1 MAIDAVETSDP
12 TILALIAEITAARI
26 DLLASVEELKD
37 QLTPAA
43 FRRRGLSLV
52 TGAFV
57 DDSGSVRPK
66 RVAVVAGV
74 LVGVVALKVFGRIRR
89 S

>member
-1 MAIDAVETSDP
+1 VAIDSVETRDP
-12 TILALIAEITAARI
+12 AILALIAEITSARI
-26 DLLASVEELKD
+26 DLLASVDELKE
-37 QLTPAA
+37 QMTPAA

-57 DDSGSVRPK
+57 DDQGGIRPK
-66 RVAVVAGV
+66 RVATVAGV
-74 LVGVVALKVFGRIRR
+74 LVGVLALNVLRRIRR